1 VLRTALKPRWLG
13 LFLLVAVIVVTCVEL
28 GFWQLHVAQDKGLA
42 AALQQAHEA
51 QPMAVETILTPQQ
64 PFPNSESGRPVTA
77 VGTYAASGQVIV
89 GPRRLEGRT
98 GYWVL
103 TPLTLTANRTVLPV
117 VRGFVTDP
125 AAVTAPPT
133 GAISL
138 DGSLAPGESPADPPA
153 LPSGTA
159 PALGSV
165 DLSILVNRWPGPL
178 YNAFVFAQSEKTST
192 GASVAPSAGLRRV
205 PPPGVSGGLQ
215 WRNAAYAVQWWM
227 FAGFALFMWFRMV
240 RDDARRD

>member
-1 VLRTALKPRWLG
+1 MFRTALKPRWLG
-13 LFLLVAVIVVTCVEL
+13 LFVLVVVVVVTFVQL

-42 AALQQAHEA
+42 AALQQAHQA
-51 QPMAVETILTPQQ
+51 QPMAVATILAPQQ

-89 GPRRLEGRT
+89 GPRRLQGHT

-103 TPLTLTANRTVLPV
+103 TPLTLTTGAVLPV
-117 VRGFVTDP
+117 VRGFVSDP
-125 AAVTAPPT
+125 SAVQPPPA
-133 GAISL
+133 GRIAL

-153 LPSGTA
+153 LPAGA
-159 PALGSV
+159 PPALGSV
-165 DLSILVNRWPGPL
+165 DLSILVNTWSGSL
-178 YNAFVFAQSEKTST
+178 YNAFVFAQSEKTSS
-192 GASVAPSAGLRRV
+192 GAPVAASAGLQRV
-205 PPPGVSGGLQ
+205 PPPEVSGGLQ

-227 FAGFALFMWFRMV
+227 FAAFAVFMWFRMV

>member
-1 VLRTALKPRWLG
+1 MLRTALKPRWLG
-13 LFLLVAVIVVTCVEL
+13 LFLLVVVIVVTCVEL

-42 AALQQAHEA
+42 AALQQAHRA
-51 QPMAVETILTPQQ
+51 QPMAVATILTPQQ

-77 VGTYAASGQVIV
+77 DGTYAASGQVIV
-89 GPRRLEGRT
+89 GPRRLRGRT

-103 TPLTLTANRTVLPV
+103 TPLSLTSGTVLPV
-117 VRGFVTDP
+117 VRGFVVDP
-125 AAVTAPPT
+125 SAVQPPPP
-133 GAISL
+133 GRISL

-153 LPSGTA
+153 LPAGA
-159 PALGSV
+159 PPALGSV

-178 YNAFVFAQSEKTST
+178 YNAFVFAQDEKTSI
-192 GASVAPSAGLRRV
+192 GQAVAPTAGLQRV
-205 PPPGVSGGLQ
+205 PPPEVSGGLQ